1 MFEFEQLNKLTFF
14 ELVAD
19 IFTTESQHI
28 ETKHFVCRCT
38 HFTAQKQKEI
48 VEAIIAKGFD
58 PRKSKEC
65 IRAKQRIIEILIEM
79 NKI

>member
-19 IFTTESQHI
+19 IFTVENQYV
-28 ETKHFVCRCT
+28 ETKYFICKNT
-38 HFTAQKQKEI
+38 HFTATKQKEI
-48 VEAIIAKGFD
+48 VEAIIAKGID

-65 IRAKQRIIEILIEM
+65 IKAKQRIIEILIEL
-79 NKI
+79 NK